1 MVLLS
6 TRYISLVS
14 TRCVRQVGPAAGH
27 TLATPPADTRRNSDG
42 GALLSPG
49 GDITDFSLNSKQSLK
64 ERL

>member
-6 TRYISLVS
+6 TRYISIVS

-49 GDITDFSLNSKQSLK
+49 SFYINSKQSLK